1 MAITTIIKTEDR
13 WLIFFGDDG
22 LPAEYFNSAVLQ
34 ETRFND
40 DYWIYEQ
47 FTTEKL
53 WLVRLLEFG
62 IIPVY
67 PTPPPPPPPAPNPPV
82 K

>member
-40 DYWIYEQ
+40 DYWNM
-47 FTTEKL
+47 TD
-53 WLVRLLEFG
+53 G
-62 IIPVY
+62 G
-67 PTPPPPPPPAPNPPV
+67 PA
-82 K
+82 